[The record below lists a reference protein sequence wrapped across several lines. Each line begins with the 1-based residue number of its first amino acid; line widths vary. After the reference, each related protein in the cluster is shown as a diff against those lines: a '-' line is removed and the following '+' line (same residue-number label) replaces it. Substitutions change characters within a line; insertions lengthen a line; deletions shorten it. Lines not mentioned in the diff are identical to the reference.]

1 MPTYLS
7 YKQGFTLHHVFSVG
21 SSGSERIGQE
31 AAAVISLIMAL
42 GAALL

>member
-21 SSGSERIGQE
+21 SGSERIGQK